1 LAGAGEEMVFENP
14 EANGAAWI
22 PKEIIPAKSNQ
33 EEIELLEKLQTKTQ
47 ATVNTAEF
55 GVAKAGSGQIKLVSY
70 GPNEMKYTAAMQES
84 GLAVFSE
91 IHYPKGWIA
100 TINGKETPILRVNY
114 LLRGLNLPAGNQ
126 EIVFKFS
133 PSSYTSTK
141 TPMVIFQYL
150 IVLALIFGLYITAKE
165 KNGRV

>member
-1 LAGAGEEMVFENP
+1 MS
-14 EANGAAWI
+14 
-22 PKEIIPAKSNQ
+22 K
-33 EEIELLEKLQTKTQ
+33 
-47 ATVNTAEF
+47 
-55 GVAKAGSGQIKLVSY
+55 
-70 GPNEMKYTAAMQES
+70 S

>member
-1 LAGAGEEMVFENP
+1 MVFENP

-22 PKEIIPAKSNQ
+22 PSEIRYVSSNQ
-33 EEIELLEKLQTKTQ
+33 EEIDALETLKTKTQ
-47 ATVNTAEF
+47 ATVNQSEYGTIS
-55 GVAKAGSGQIKLVSY
+55 VGSGEINLNSY
-70 GPNEMKYTAAMQES
+70 RPNELKYTANIS
-84 GLAVFSE
+84 KPGLAVFSE
-91 IHYPKGWIA
+91 IHYPKGWVA
-100 TINGKETPILRVNY
+100 TINGKEAPILRVDY

-141 TPMVIFQYL
+141 TAMVIFQYL